1 MISTKK
7 IVKITS
13 KFVKRTILFFRYL
26 DPDTSVLMS
35 ELKSTTNKKF
45 HKLNKAL
52 CSLVGIIH

>member
-1 MISTKK
+1 MISTK
-7 IVKITS
+7 IVKIIS
-13 KFVKRTILFFRYL
+13 TIPFSRYL

-52 CSLVGIIH
+52 CSLVGFY